1 MRRARPGRGRG
12 RAASRGAPPPAL
24 AAAALA
30 ACVGPLGR
38 LAQAQECATVN
49 VYDNTPDVSGSCAE
63 FVAQEIVRENGEP
76 FLCDPDFIAG
86 GDHAG

>member
-1 MRRARPGRGRG
+1 MRWARPGRGRG

-49 VYDNTPDVSGSCAE
+49 VYDQGNNSPPEFDTCAE
-63 FVAQEIVRENGEP
+63 LLADGSELSCEA
-76 FLCDPDFIAG
+76 DFAKDG
-86 GDHAG
+86 QYQGL